1 MLVWRTSAIQNETK
15 SNPWEVNQNDVR
27 LRIVRRLSSHE
38 VMHLWRKDCG
48 FNNVEDKC
56 DV

>member
-15 SNPWEVNQNDVR
+15 SNPCEVNQNDVR